1 MNFSRSLTAG
11 AALLTLALVSTADAQ
26 RSRRAPVPAVPAV
39 FRAGTTSRNWTVNTR
54 IQLLPR
60 RTVEGPAGNV
70 ATVSDTISL
79 ARAEVFYPRID
90 SCSWADDHAWRF
102 RGGVFQPNLG
112 RDQPPE
118 ILKGFQGFS
127 AVAKWTMP
135 GGGFT
140 SLRFE
145 FANAVTSYELEIDE
159 AVAREYRWPTLP
171 WSKAVALC
179 LEPQLL
185 IESNDPLVR
194 RLVDQWTNGRPQRA
208 RPYDLAKHLAR
219 EVMIHVTQINGDN
232 MEAAGQDPAFFE
244 NNGVIA
250 PNAATLTGF
259 TSGFRLIG
267 AAGVARTQRGSYLD
281 LACLCVA
288 AWRAAGLP
296 ARVVI
301 AIDAQLTQDTGFP
314 AIRAVPEF
322 FLARDP
328 AIPRDVPPDPDRAIL
343 ESDGEWVPFFIQSQR
358 ESASRPPP
366 VNQRWQYFGR
376 NEDGEFLAPIA
387 FHFQTPINS
396 VSAGP
401 PALWSWRPEP
411 GAPLVLQVLTM
422 FVNDTPRRADD
433 PGP

>member
-1 MNFSRSLTAG
+1 MTPTRRLLLS
-11 AALLTLALVSTADAQ
+11 AALLTLVIAPFADAQ
-26 RSRRAPVPAVPAV
+26 RSRRAPVERVPAV
-39 FRAGTTSRNWTVNTR
+39 FRNGTTSRSWTVNTR

-60 RTVEGPAGNV
+60 RTPQGPEGNV
-70 ATVSDTISL
+70 ATISNTISL
-79 ARAEVFYPRID
+79 NNTDFFYPRIE
-90 SCSWADDHAWRF
+90 SCSWSVDHAWRF
-102 RGGVFQPNLG
+102 RGGVFQPDLG
-112 RDQPPE
+112 RDQQPE

-127 AVAKWTMP
+127 SVAKWSMP
-135 GGGFT
+135 GGGYN

-145 FANAVTSYELEIDE
+145 FANAVTSYEIEIDE
-159 AVAREYRWPTLP
+159 NVAREYRWPTLP

-185 IESNDPLVR
+185 IESDDVLIR

-232 MEAAGQDPAFFE
+232 LESAGQDPTYFE

-250 PNAATLTGF
+250 PNAASLTGF
-259 TSGFRLIG
+259 FSGFRLIG

-296 ARVVI
+296 ARIVI
-301 AIDAQLTQDTGFP
+301 AIDAQETQDTGFP
-314 AIRAVPEF
+314 AICAVPEF
-322 FLARDP
+322 FVARDP
-328 AIPRDVPPDPDRAIL
+328 AVPRDVPPDPDRAIL
-343 ESDGEWVPFFIQSQR
+343 ESDGEWIPFFIQSQR

-366 VNQRWQYFGR
+366 INQRWQYFGR

-387 FHFQTPINS
+387 FHFQAPIRS

-401 PALWSWRPEP
+401 PAIWSWRPEP
-411 GAPLVLQVLTM
+411 AAPVVLQALTI
-422 FVNDTPRRADD
+422 FVNDTPRRGDD